1 MSLVGFEPDAIRL
14 SGQVLDQWPRSLK
27 CRKQVE
33 KLGFYTFL
41 SVISGESYFR
51 CVRKQG
57 ERLWVF
63 TQMHDS
69 RLVQNR
75 QKVKVNPFTLFLVA
89 FFQSQFSRE

>member
-1 MSLVGFEPDAIRL
+1 M
-14 SGQVLDQWPRSLK
+14 
-27 CRKQVE
+27 E
-33 KLGFYTFL
+33 KLVSYTFL

-75 QKVKVNPFTLFLVA
+75 QKVKVNPFTLFWGP
-89 FFQSQFSRE
+89 FFKVNFLDVLFITLS